1 MSANNRSKSAF
12 AAIIGRPRGFDR
24 DTALLAAMRT
34 FWTQGYE
41 GTSIQ
46 DLVDAMG
53 VNKPSLYS
61 TFGCK
66 EELFREAVDLYDRLE
81 GRATSQSLSD
91 ARTSREAVET
101 MLRSNALAYAVDDGP
116 RGCMIVLSSLLG
128 APENENVRAFL
139 ANNRLNGERVLRER
153 LARGVEDG
161 DLQSSTDVDQLAAFY
176 TTVLEGLSIQ
186 ARDGAPTEKL
196 NMIIDAAMLAWPAG
210 KMTNDA
216 TV

>member
-1 MSANNRSKSAF
+1 M
-12 AAIIGRPRGFDR
+12 
-24 DTALLAAMRT
+24 ALLAAMRT
-34 FWTQGYE
+34 FWAQGYE

-66 EELFREAVDLYDRLE
+66 EEIFREAVELYDRLE
-81 GRATSQSLSD
+81 GRATSQSLAA
-91 ARTSREAVET
+91 ARTAREAVET
-101 MLRSNALAYAVDDGP
+101 MLRANARAYAVDEGP

-128 APENENVRAFL
+128 APENARVRAFL
-139 ANNRLNGERVLRER
+139 ADNRLDGETTLRNR
-153 LARGVEDG
+153 LAQGIAEG
-161 DLQSSTDVDQLAAFY
+161 DLPASADVDRLAAFY

-186 ARDGAPTEKL
+186 ARDGASAEKL

-210 KMTNDA
+210 
-216 TV
+216 

>member
-1 MSANNRSKSAF
+1 MGGKTKSAP
-12 AAIIGRPRGFDR
+12 APKIGRPREFDR
-24 DTALLAAMRT
+24 DAALLAAMRT

-46 DLVDAMG
+46 DLVAAMG

-66 EELFREAVDLYDRLE
+66 EEIFREAVELYDRIE
-81 GRATSQSLSD
+81 GRATSQSL
-91 ARTSREAVET
+91 AQAGTAREAVET
-101 MLRSNALAYAVDDGP
+101 MLRANARAYVVEEGP

-128 APENENVRAFL
+128 APENESVRAFL
-139 ANNRLNGERVLRER
+139 AENRLNGETMLRDR
-153 LARGVEDG
+153 LAQGIAAG
-161 DLQSSTDVDQLAAFY
+161 DLDSSADVGQLAAFY

-186 ARDGAPTEKL
+186 ARDGASVDKL

-210 KMTNDA
+210 G
-216 TV
+216 

>member
-1 MSANNRSKSAF
+1 MSIGGKTKSAP
-12 AAIIGRPRGFDR
+12 APKIGRPREFDR
-24 DTALLAAMRT
+24 DAALLAAMRT

-46 DLVDAMG
+46 DLVAAMG

-66 EELFREAVDLYDRLE
+66 EEIFREAVELYDRLE
-81 GRATSQSLSD
+81 GRATSQSLVK
-91 ARTSREAVET
+91 AGTAREAVET
-101 MLRSNALAYAVDDGP
+101 MLRANARAYVVEEGP

-128 APENENVRAFL
+128 APENESVRAFL
-139 ANNRLNGERVLRER
+139 AENRLNGETMLRDR
-153 LARGVEDG
+153 LAQGIAAG
-161 DLQSSTDVDQLAAFY
+161 DLDSSADVGQLAAFY

-186 ARDGAPTEKL
+186 ARDGASVDKL

-210 KMTNDA
+210 G
-216 TV
+216 

>member
-1 MSANNRSKSAF
+1 
-12 AAIIGRPRGFDR
+12 
-24 DTALLAAMRT
+24 MRT

-139 ANNRLNGERVLRER
+139 ANNRLNGERILRER

>member
-1 MSANNRSKSAF
+1 VSIGGKTKSAP
-12 AAIIGRPRGFDR
+12 APKIGRPREFDR
-24 DTALLAAMRT
+24 DAALLAAMRT

-46 DLVDAMG
+46 DLVAAMG

-66 EELFREAVDLYDRLE
+66 EEIFREAVELYDRIE
-81 GRATSQSLSD
+81 GRATSQSL
-91 ARTSREAVET
+91 AKAGTAREAVET
-101 MLRSNALAYAVDDGP
+101 MLRANARAYVVEEGP

-128 APENENVRAFL
+128 APENESVRAFL
-139 ANNRLNGERVLRER
+139 AENRLNGETMLRDR
-153 LARGVEDG
+153 LAQGIAAG
-161 DLQSSTDVDQLAAFY
+161 DLDSSADVGQLAAFY

-186 ARDGAPTEKL
+186 ARDGASVDKL

-210 KMTNDA
+210 G
-216 TV
+216 